1 MNYLIVG
8 ASSGLGRD
16 LAYKFAQ
23 NSNNL
28 ILVSRDERDLKALK
42 NDIEVKFKSKVDV
55 HSVDCSSY
63 DEVNNFISSNLDVF
77 KNLDGALFPI
87 GMISDD
93 DTVKNKISETNKLI
107 QANYGIVSHLVSELF
122 EIFEQKN
129 NGVIV
134 GFGSISAYLGREV
147 NTTYAASKRALE
159 SMFESLAITSNK
171 NEIKIQFYVLGYLES
186 NMTFGRKLILPKGST
201 KKLANIVFKN
211 LEKKYKKIYFPFWWS
226 FISYILKIL
235 PFVLIKQFIKIIK

>member
-201 KKLANIVFKN
+201 EKLANIVFKN

>member
-107 QANYGIVSHLVSELF
+107 QVNYGIVSHLVSELF

-201 KKLANIVFKN
+201 EKLANIVFKN

>member
-211 LEKKYKKIYFPFWWS
+211 LVS
-226 FISYILKIL
+226 SYA
-235 PFVLIKQFIKIIK
+235 

>member
-159 SMFESLAITSNK
+159 SMFESLSITSNK

-201 KKLANIVFKN
+201 EKLANIVFKN